1 MSTIELS
8 QMAQQIIELRKHVDF
23 LKETNELYTDM
34 ILLLIKSHKSVN
46 RELEDLEKKLTQ
58 YETGEK

>member
-1 MSTIELS
+1 MSVLELS

-23 LKETNELYTDM
+23 LKETTKLYKDM

-46 RELEDLEKKLTQ
+46 EEIMGLEKKLQ
-58 YETGEK
+58 EYKNGDK